1 MSFAVDVRNLSKTF
15 VSGGQGRR
23 KVQALRDVSLQIRQ
37 GEIFGILGPNG
48 AGKTTLLNIL
58 STLLLPDAGTVTVL
72 GISLTPQNSSRREPN
87 GRRLRSL
94 LNMSSGYPNF
104 PWCLSVEENLRFYG
118 RLYGLPGR
126 VLEQRIARLVKLM
139 ELERFAKVPFDELS
153 SGTKQKL
160 ALAKAM
166 INEPK
171 IIFLDEPTVGLDP
184 HVAAKMRGMIIDIQR
199 ETQVTVLLT
208 THNMPEAEALCGRIA
223 FIKDGR
229 ILKVAAPA
237 ELKQFYHRENLEQ
250 IFIELAQAK
259 TEGVPSLSDTAPVPA
274 APEKGTPGAPE
285 GALEGIRFS
294 EEIAGWGR
302 RCLAFFLRNFLFGV
316 RNIFTFMELLFWPS
330 VSLVSVGLMGDFLQL
345 QENALAF
352 ILTGA
357 ITAGVLQVTQLDVA
371 YGLLYEVWSK
381 SLKQT
386 LLTPVG
392 VTESLLGAWIN
403 GILRGGVI
411 FAALGLSATAL
422 FGFAF
427 PPLGPMLIFLAGIF
441 GCALLLG
448 ILVNVLLLTFGQKA
462 EITAWMF
469 AYLFMLLSGIY
480 YPVTTLPTFF
490 FHVAG
495 WIPITYF
502 LEYLRQYFGFTPV
515 FTQSL
520 LKGTALIVFY
530 LGLGLAL
537 MRFAF
542 YRARKKGIILR
553 LSE

>member
-1 MSFAVDVRNLSKTF
+1 MSFAVDVRHLSKTF
-15 VSGGQGRR
+15 VSGGPGRR

-48 AGKTTLLNIL
+48 AGKTTFLNIL
-58 STLLLPDAGTVTVL
+58 STLLLPDAGTVTIL
-72 GISLTPQNSSRREPN
+72 GIPSTPKNS
-87 GRRLRSL
+87 RRLRAF

-126 VLEQRIARLVKLM
+126 VLEQRIARLVKLL

-171 IIFLDEPTVGLDP
+171 IIFLDEPTLGLDP
-184 HVAAKMRGMIIDIQR
+184 HVAVKMRETVLDIQR
-199 ETQVTVLLT
+199 ETRVTVLLT

-229 ILKVAAPA
+229 ILKVASPV

-250 IFIELAQAK
+250 IFIELARTK
-259 TEGVPSLSDTAPVPA
+259 TEGQPAVDTAPAPA
-274 APEKGTPGAPE
+274 VAPEKDTKDTPGVPD
-285 GALEGIRFS
+285 GIHFFQ
-294 EEIAGWGR
+294 EIAAWGQ

-392 VTESLLGAWIN
+392 ITESLFGAWFN

-411 FAALGLSATAL
+411 FIVLGLSARAL
-422 FGFAF
+422 FDFTS

-448 ILVNVLLLTFGQKA
+448 LIVNVLLLMFGQKA

-480 YPVTTLPTFF
+480 YPVTTLPPFF
-490 FHVAG
+490 YHVAE

-502 LEYLRQYFGFTPV
+502 LEYLRQYFGFTSV
-515 FTQSL
+515 FTHPL
-520 LKGTALIVFY
+520 LKGTVLTLVY
-530 LGLGLAL
+530 LGLGLVL

-542 YRARKKGIILR
+542 HQARKKGIILR

>member
-1 MSFAVDVRNLSKTF
+1 MSFAVDVRHLSKTF
-15 VSGGQGRR
+15 VSGGQGRQR
-23 KVQALRDVSLQIRQ
+23 VQALRDVSLQIPE

-48 AGKTTLLNIL
+48 AGKTTFLNIL
-58 STLLLPDAGTVTVL
+58 STLLLPDAGTVTIL
-72 GISLTPQNSSRREPN
+72 GIPSTPQNS
-87 GRRLRSL
+87 RRLRSF

-118 RLYGLPGR
+118 RLYGLPSS
-126 VLEQRIARLVKLM
+126 VLEQRIARLMKAL
-139 ELERFAKVPFDELS
+139 ELQRFAKVPFDELS

-184 HVAAKMRGMIIDIQR
+184 HVAAKMRERILEIQR
-199 ETQVTVLLT
+199 ETNVTVLLT
-208 THNMPEAEALCGRIA
+208 THNMREAEALCGRIA

-229 ILKVAAPA
+229 ILKVASPG
-237 ELKQFYHRENLEQ
+237 ELKQFYHRESLEQ
-250 IFIELAQAK
+250 IFIDLAVAQTQALESAAPPQ
-259 TEGVPSLSDTAPVPA
+259 EGPA
-274 APEKGTPGAPE
+274 ADA
-285 GALEGIRFS
+285 GILMERHFWRD
-294 EEIAGWGR
+294 IAQWAE
-302 RCLAFFLRNFLFGV
+302 RCQAFFVRNFLFGV
-316 RNIFTFMELLFWPS
+316 RNIFTFMELVFWPS

-381 SLKQT
+381 SVKQT

-392 VTESLLGAWIN
+392 ITESLFGAWFN

-411 FAALGLSATAL
+411 FIVLGLSARAL
-422 FGFAF
+422 FDFTS

-448 ILVNVLLLTFGQKA
+448 LIVNVLLLMFGQKA

-480 YPVTTLPTFF
+480 YPVTTLPPFF
-490 FHVAG
+490 YHVAE

-502 LEYLRQYFGFTPV
+502 LEYLRQYFGFTSV
-515 FTQSL
+515 FTHPL
-520 LKGTALIVFY
+520 LKGTALTLVY
-530 LGLGLAL
+530 LGLGLVL

-542 YRARKKGIILR
+542 HRARKKGIILR

>member
-1 MSFAVDVRNLSKTF
+1 MSFAVDVRHLSKTF
-15 VSGGQGRR
+15 VSGGFGRR

-58 STLLLPDAGTVTVL
+58 STLLLPDAGTVTIL
-72 GISLTPQNSSRREPN
+72 GIPSTPQNS
-87 GRRLRSL
+87 RRLRSF

-118 RLYGLPGR
+118 RLYGLSPS
-126 VLEQRIARLVKLM
+126 VLERRIARLIKTL

-171 IIFLDEPTVGLDP
+171 IIFLDEPTLGLDP
-184 HVAAKMRGMIIDIQR
+184 HVAARMRETVLDIQR

-229 ILKVAAPA
+229 ILKVASPA
-237 ELKQFYHRENLEQ
+237 ELKQFYNRENLEQ
-250 IFIELAQAK
+250 IFIELAKTK
-259 TEGVPSLSDTAPVPA
+259 TEGLPVADTAPPPA
-274 APEKGTPGAPE
+274 CRTGRPVVAPEKDTPGVPD
-285 GALEGIRFS
+285 GLHFFQ
-294 EEIAGWGR
+294 EIAAWGQ

-392 VTESLLGAWIN
+392 ITESLFGAWVN

-411 FAALGLSATAL
+411 FIALGLSAMVL
-422 FGFAF
+422 FRFTF
-427 PPLGPMLIFLAGIF
+427 PPLAPMLIFLAGIF

-448 ILVNVLLLTFGQKA
+448 LLVNVLLLTFGQKA

-490 FHVAG
+490 FHVSE

-502 LEYLRQYFGFTPV
+502 LEYLRQYFGFTSV
-515 FTQSL
+515 FSHVL
-520 LKGTALIVFY
+520 LKGTGLIVLY
-530 LGLGLAL
+530 LGLGLML
-537 MRFAF
+537 LRFAF

>member
-1 MSFAVDVRNLSKTF
+1 
-15 VSGGQGRR
+15 
-23 KVQALRDVSLQIRQ
+23 
-37 GEIFGILGPNG
+37 
-48 AGKTTLLNIL
+48 
-58 STLLLPDAGTVTVL
+58 
-72 GISLTPQNSSRREPN
+72 
-87 GRRLRSL
+87 
-94 LNMSSGYPNF
+94 MSSGYPNF

-118 RLYGLPGR
+118 RLYGLLPSA
-126 VLEQRIARLVKLM
+126 LEQRIARLMKTL

-184 HVAAKMRGMIIDIQR
+184 HVAIKMRETILEIQR
-199 ETQVTVLLT
+199 ETKVTVLLT
-208 THNMPEAEALCGRIA
+208 THNMSEAEALCHRIA
-223 FIKDGR
+223 FIKDGQ
-229 ILKVAAPA
+229 ILKVATPA

-250 IFIELAQAK
+250 IFIDLAVAQTRIPSAGE
-259 TEGVPSLSDTAPVPA
+259 TAFEFRESRREGSPA
-274 APEKGTPGAPE
+274 DVSILMERHLWRDSAQWAE
-285 GALEGIRFS
+285 
-294 EEIAGWGR
+294 
-302 RCLAFFLRNFLFGV
+302 RCLAFFMRNFLFGV

-392 VTESLLGAWIN
+392 VTESLFGAWFN

-411 FAALGLSATAL
+411 FIALGLSAMAL
-422 FGFAF
+422 FQFTF

-448 ILVNVLLLTFGQKA
+448 LLVNVLLLTFGQKA

-480 YPVTTLPTFF
+480 YPVTTLPPFF
-490 FHVAG
+490 FHVAE

-502 LEYLRQYFGFTPV
+502 LEYLRQYFGFTSV
-515 FTQSL
+515 FAQPL
-520 LKGTALIVFY
+520 LKGTALIVIY
-530 LGLGLAL
+530 LGSGLLL

>member
-1 MSFAVDVRNLSKTF
+1 
-15 VSGGQGRR
+15 
-23 KVQALRDVSLQIRQ
+23 
-37 GEIFGILGPNG
+37 
-48 AGKTTLLNIL
+48 
-58 STLLLPDAGTVTVL
+58 
-72 GISLTPQNSSRREPN
+72 
-87 GRRLRSL
+87 
-94 LNMSSGYPNF
+94 MSSGYPNF

-118 RLYGLPGR
+118 RLYGLSPS
-126 VLEQRIARLVKLM
+126 VLEQRIARLMRSL

-184 HVAAKMRGMIIDIQR
+184 HVAARMRERILEIQR

-208 THNMPEAEALCGRIA
+208 THNMREAESLCRRIA

-229 ILKVAAPA
+229 IFKVASPE
-237 ELKQFYHRENLEQ
+237 ELKQFYHRESLEQ
-250 IFIELAQAK
+250 IFIDLALAQTQAPPASPA
-259 TEGVPSLSDTAPVPA
+259 GGPADATAPVSATSPQEGSPA
-274 APEKGTPGAPE
+274 DADVSVLMKRHFLRDSAQWAE
-285 GALEGIRFS
+285 
-294 EEIAGWGR
+294 
-302 RCLAFFLRNFLFGV
+302 RCQAFFVRNFLFGV

-381 SLKQT
+381 SVKQT

-392 VTESLLGAWIN
+392 ITESLFGAWFN
-403 GILRGGVI
+403 GILRGSVI
-411 FAALGLSATAL
+411 FIALGLSAVAL
-422 FGFAF
+422 FKFPF
-427 PPLGPMLIFLAGIF
+427 PPVWPMLIFLAGIF

-448 ILVNVLLLTFGQKA
+448 LLVNVLLLTFGQKA

-480 YPVTTLPTFF
+480 YPVTTLPPFF
-490 FHVAG
+490 FHVAE

-502 LEYLRQYFGFTPV
+502 LEYLRQYFGFTSV
-515 FTQSL
+515 FTQPL
-520 LKGTALIVFY
+520 LKGTALIVIY
-530 LGLGLAL
+530 LGLGLVL

-542 YRARKKGIILR
+542 HRARKKGIILR

>member
-1 MSFAVDVRNLSKTF
+1 MSFAVDVRHLSKTF
-15 VSGGQGRR
+15 VSQGQGRR
-23 KVQALRDVSLQIRQ
+23 KVQALRNVSLQIRQ

-58 STLLLPDAGTVTVL
+58 STLLLPDAGSVTIL
-72 GISLTPQNSSRREPN
+72 GIPSTPQNS
-87 GRRLRSL
+87 RRLRSF

-118 RLYGLPGR
+118 RLYGLSPS
-126 VLEQRIARLVKLM
+126 VLEQRIVRLMKML
-139 ELERFAKVPFDELS
+139 ELECFAKVPFDELS

-184 HVAAKMRGMIIDIQR
+184 HVAVKMRETILDIQR
-199 ETQVTVLLT
+199 ETKVTVLLT

-229 ILKVAAPA
+229 ILKVASPA
-237 ELKQFYHRENLEQ
+237 ELKQFYNRENLEQ
-250 IFIELAQAK
+250 IFIALAKAK
-259 TEGVPSLSDTAPVPA
+259 TEVVLSADTAAALP
-274 APEKGTPGAPE
+274 APEKESAPVDKE
-285 GALEGIRFS
+285 DFFRDITL
-294 EEIAGWGR
+294 WGQ
-302 RCLAFFLRNFLFGV
+302 RCMAFFLRNFLFGV

-330 VSLVSVGLMGDFLQL
+330 VSLVSVGLMGDFLHI

-381 SLKQT
+381 SIKQT

-392 VTESLLGAWIN
+392 ITESLFGAWFN

-411 FAALGLSATAL
+411 FIALGLSAMML
-422 FGFAF
+422 FGFTF
-427 PPLGPMLIFLAGIF
+427 PPLGPMLIFLVGIF

-448 ILVNVLLLTFGQKA
+448 LLVNVLLLTFGQKA

-480 YPVTTLPTFF
+480 YPVTTLPPFF
-490 FHVAG
+490 FHVAE

-502 LEYLRQYFGFTPV
+502 LEYLRQYFGFTSV
-515 FTQSL
+515 FTQPL
-520 LKGTALIVFY
+520 LKGTTLIALY
-530 LGLGLAL
+530 LGLGLGL

-542 YRARKKGIILR
+542 HRARKKGIILR

>member
-1 MSFAVDVRNLSKTF
+1 MSFAVDVRHLSKTF
-15 VSGGQGRR
+15 VSAGHGRQR
-23 KVQALRDVSLQIRQ
+23 VQALRDVSLQIRR

-48 AGKTTLLNIL
+48 AGKTTFLNIL
-58 STLLLPDAGTVTVL
+58 STLLLPDAGTVTIL
-72 GISLTPQNSSRREPN
+72 GIPSTPQNS
-87 GRRLRSL
+87 RRLRSF

-118 RLYGLPGR
+118 RLYGLSPSA
-126 VLEQRIARLVKLM
+126 LEQRIARLMKTL
-139 ELERFAKVPFDELS
+139 ELEHFAKVPFDELS

-166 INEPK
+166 INDPK

-184 HVAAKMRGMIIDIQR
+184 HVAVKTRETILDIQG
-199 ETQVTVLLT
+199 ETRVTVLLT

-229 ILKVAAPA
+229 ILKAASPA
-237 ELKQFYHRENLEQ
+237 ELKQFYNRENLEQ
-250 IFIELAQAK
+250 IFIELARTR
-259 TEGVPSLSDTAPVPA
+259 TEGLPASDAAPAPA
-274 APEKGTPGAPE
+274 APEKEFAPTDE
-285 GALEGIRFS
+285 EHFLRDIAL
-294 EEIAGWGR
+294 WGQ

-357 ITAGVLQVTQLDVA
+357 ITAGVLQVAQLDVA

-392 VTESLLGAWIN
+392 VTESLFGAWFN

-411 FAALGLSATAL
+411 FIALGLSAMVL
-422 FGFAF
+422 FRFTF

-448 ILVNVLLLTFGQKA
+448 LLVNVLLLTFGQKA

-480 YPVTTLPTFF
+480 YPVTTLPAFF
-490 FHVAG
+490 FHVSE
-495 WIPITYF
+495 WIPVTYF

-515 FTQSL
+515 FTQPL
-520 LKGTALIVFY
+520 FKGTALIALY

-542 YRARKKGIILR
+542 HRARKKGIILR